1 MLRRVTESGTS
12 GVDLNDVLL
21 AVESAAPVDAVEEAT
36 RSIRVSLDAL

>member
-21 AVESAAPVDAVEEAT
+21 AVEKAAPVDAVELLV
-36 RSIRVSLDAL
+36 RSPA